1 MKTITLI
8 VAIATLTVLTGIQ
21 HLDPFYS
28 RLISFSL
35 ILGIAA
41 LGVNLLFGYGGLA
54 SFGHAAFVA
63 AGAYTTILIS
73 RGTGITSIEILFPAS
88 VALVALFSFFVG
100 LLCSRHTRMYFALL
114 TLAIGQIMWA
124 FLLKYE
130 TITGGDDGLRLV
142 HELTLFGQTFGRLDY
157 YFILSLFCLSVVVMW
172 FIVNSPFGKT
182 LQAIRDNEQRAKFIG
197 ISVWKYRTIAFAIS
211 GIYCGLAG
219 CLYAQFE
226 KYVHPTLSHFP
237 FSGELIAMAVLG
249 GAFILVGP
257 LAGVFVFRIVKTL
270 VSARFFY
277 WPIVFGTIIIACVI
291 LFPEGIVGRG
301 MVWAKKI
308 RKKMKIF

>member
-1 MKTITLI
+1 MKTSTVI
-8 VAIATLTVLTGIQ
+8 VAIAALILLTLIQ

-54 SFGHAAFVA
+54 SFGHAAYVA
-63 AGAYTTILIS
+63 TGAYTTILIS
-73 RGTGITSIEILFPAS
+73 RATGITSVEILFPSS
-88 VALVALFSFFVG
+88 VALVALFSLLVG
-100 LLCSRHTRMYFALL
+100 LLCSRHTKMYFALL
-114 TLAIGQIMWA
+114 TLAVGQIMWA
-124 FLLKYE
+124 FLLKYDP
-130 TITGGDDGLRLV
+130 ITGGDDGLRLV
-142 HELTLFGQTFGRLDY
+142 HELSLFGQTFGRLDY

-172 FIVNSPFGKT
+172 YIVNSPFGKT
-182 LQAIRDNEQRAKFIG
+182 LQAMRDNEQRAEFIG
-197 ISVWKYRTIAFAIS
+197 ISVWKYRTLAFTIS

-257 LAGVFVFRIVKTL
+257 LAGALVFKIIKTL

-277 WPIVFGTIIIACVI
+277 WPMVFGIIIIACVL

-308 RKKMKIF
+308 REKIKIF